1 MTTPGAHSVPVP
13 RVESPDRI
21 AVIRALR
28 EVMADAGFV
37 QEQVATQLDLPS
49 ILALASK
56 TREELLARSASGG
69 VRDALIRLFML
80 AAPVEAAR
88 VDAALGAELAAG
100 LRDSGV
106 LRASPEGDRA
116 AVSITPFHGLWIAS
130 DIAKSGDLRASD
142 YVMGLGTSTQ
152 TLDTLTVRRVSG
164 RVLDLGTG
172 SGYHALRAS
181 AHADTVVGTDISAR
195 ALDMARLNATLNG
208 VANVEWR
215 MGSFYEPVGTE
226 TFDLIV
232 SNPPFVISP
241 ETAHVY
247 RSAAMS
253 GDGVTEHV
261 VRGAAPRLAPGGIA
275 QYLCNWAHLKGIDWH
290 ERIASWAAGS
300 GCDLLV
306 LRSETLDAGDY
317 ADYWVRHTREES
329 SEPLADRSARWRASY
344 EELGIEA
351 ASIGMILLR
360 RRSSPVGTGFG
371 TGGNWARFDDAPRK
385 MLGGAGASV
394 FRRIEVETRLAALR
408 DDQLLDLSPRVC
420 RAVRLDHTMSPAAH
434 GWAME
439 QASARLVEGLAYE
452 TGIDEAGMNILMRS
466 DGKCP
471 LRPVVAGIATN
482 LDRPLAEVAPA
493 VLSVVRSMIR
503 RGFLDLPAED

>member
-21 AVIRALR
+21 AVIRTLR

-37 QEQVATQLDLPS
+37 QEQVAIQLDLPS

-56 TREELLARSASGG
+56 TREELLARSGAGG
-69 VRDALIRLFML
+69 ARDTLIRLFTL
-80 AAPVEAAR
+80 AAPVETAR

-106 LRASPEGDRA
+106 LHTRPEGDRA
-116 AVSITPFHGLWIAS
+116 AVSITPFRGLWIAS

-152 TLDTLTVRRVSG
+152 TLDTLTVRRVCG

-172 SGYHALRAS
+172 SGYHALLAS
-181 AHADTVVGTDISAR
+181 THADTVVGTDISAR

-208 VANVEWR
+208 VTNVEWR
-215 MGSFYEPVGTE
+215 MGSFYEPVGEE

-247 RSAAMS
+247 RSARMS

-275 QYLCNWAHLKGIDWH
+275 QFLCNWAHLKGIDWH

-329 SEPLADRSARWRASY
+329 SEPLADRAARWRASY

-351 ASIGMILLR
+351 ASIGLILLR
-360 RRSSPVGTGFG
+360 RRSTEVGA
-371 TGGNWARFDDAPRK
+371 GGNWARFDDAPRK

-394 FRRIEVETRLAALR
+394 LRRVEVETRLAALR

-466 DGKCP
+466 DGKSP
-471 LRPVVAGIATN
+471 LRPVVAGIAKN

-503 RGFLDLPAED
+503 RGFLDLTGED